1 MTLDWP
7 FIRRWIRWIAIA
19 IIIAFGVGY
28 LVIHVAVSPAMSFDG
43 RLYAAAAREWL
54 QGGDPWSVH
63 VQGITLAAPPPS
75 LIMAAPLAVLPED
88 LVGPASIAIAAAA
101 AVLAVRLAG
110 VGWWWLLSIPVV
122 EGVFVGSLD
131 LAAVT
136 LAIWALQA
144 DRPRW
149 RLVGASLSVLAKLYA
164 IVPAVALGRRG
175 AVLAGFG
182 ALVVTAPFL
191 PWQRY
196 LELLPELPALLAR
209 QTGNGIGSPW
219 SVPWLVP
226 PTILALVMLGRR
238 DGAWLLIP
246 ALWPASQAHYGV
258 FMIPVGSPVL
268 ALVSLAPVP
277 ASAAV
282 AVIALAIV
290 RAAQHRLD
298 PWSWLPERLRPP
310 SQPRDSAASGLGAG
324 T

>member
-7 FIRRWIRWIAIA
+7 FIRRWIRWLAIVV
-19 IIIAFGVGY
+19 IVLVGVGY
-28 LVIHVAVSPAMSFDG
+28 LVIYVSLSPAMGFDG

-54 QGGDPWSVH
+54 QGGDPWSVQ
-63 VQGITLAAPPPS
+63 VQGLSLAAPPPS
-75 LIMAAPLAVLPED
+75 LVMAAPLALLPED
-88 LVGPASIAIAAAA
+88 LAGPVSIGLAAVA
-101 AVLAVRLAG
+101 AVLAVRMTG

-131 LAAVT
+131 LVAVT
-136 LAIWALQA
+136 LTIWALRA
-144 DRPRW
+144 ERPRW
-149 RLVGASLSVLAKLYA
+149 RLVGASLSVLAKIYA
-164 IVPAVALGRRG
+164 IVPAIALGRRS
-175 AVLAGFG
+175 AMLAGVG

-196 LELLPELPALLAR
+196 IDSLPELTAVLVR
-209 QTGNGIGSPW
+209 QAGDGVGSPW

-246 ALWPASQAHYGV
+246 ALWPASQAHYSV

-268 ALVSLAPVP
+268 ALVFLTPVP

-290 RAAQHRLD
+290 RGFQRRLD
-298 PWSWLPERLRPP
+298 PWSWLPERVRRRSGWF
-310 SQPRDSAASGLGAG
+310 SQPDGAE
-324 T
+324 TAP

>member
-19 IIIAFGVGY
+19 IVVAFGVGY
-28 LVIHVAVSPAMSFDG
+28 LVIHVSRSPAMGFDG

-54 QGGDPWSVH
+54 QGGDPWSVQ
-63 VQGITLAAPPPS
+63 VQGIGLAAPPPS
-75 LIMAAPLAVLPED
+75 LVMAAPLALLPED
-88 LVGPASIAIAAAA
+88 LVGPVSIGIAAVA
-101 AVLAVRLAG
+101 AVLAVRMTG

-131 LAAVT
+131 LVAVT
-136 LAIWALQA
+136 LTIWAVRA
-144 DRPRW
+144 ERPRW
-149 RLVGASLSVLAKLYA
+149 RLVGASLSVLAKIYA
-164 IVPAVALGRRG
+164 IVPAAALGRRS
-175 AVLAGFG
+175 AVLAGVA
-182 ALVVTAPFL
+182 ALVVTAPLL

-196 LELLPELPALLAR
+196 LELLPELTAVLGR
-209 QTGNGIGSPW
+209 QAGEGIGSPW
-219 SVPWLVP
+219 SVPWLVL
-226 PTILALVMLGRR
+226 PTILALAMLGRR

-246 ALWPASQAHYGV
+246 ALWPASQAHYSV

-298 PWSWLPERLRPP
+298 PWSWLPERFRPP
-310 SQPRDSAASGLGAG
+310 GEIRECAASGVRGR